1 MYKPSIDIDWN
12 DFTSME
18 ILADHEYD
26 LSNDSIEQILRW
38 IIRQKKKPWIPVVSP
53 GDRDDGPIYCR
64 WYHIGQK
71 GHPYYYPEHENVIH
85 SFRLFRLGLVWNG
98 NPTFYPVGSDNTGNE
113 SFSYFSFPS
122 LEEAYGRLITGCLE
136 YPEDFEFERTFDK
149 KFD

>member
-26 LSNDSIEQILRW
+26 LGNDSIEQILRW
-38 IIRQKKKPWIPVVSP
+38 IIRQKKKPWIPLISP
-53 GDRDDGPIYCR
+53 GDRNDGPIYCR
-64 WYHIGQK
+64 WYHIHRTGF
-71 GHPYYYPEHENVIH
+71 PYHYPEHENTIH
-85 SFRLFRLGLVWNG
+85 ARRLFNRIGLDLNYHAI
-98 NPTFYPVGSDNTGNE
+98 PTGSENTSNMAI
-113 SFSYFSFPS
+113 SYCNFPS
-122 LEEAYGRLITGCLE
+122 IEEAYGRLITGCLE